1 VAAAA
6 ADKYSSSYSHS
17 HHHGNLL
24 SPRRRSTS
32 KSRSP
37 ASLHPPPAP
46 SHPPSSA
53 HADADG
59 VYDEEN
65 DTSPSDAGPWPA
77 LFHAAFY
84 AQVWCTYRAG
94 FEPIR
99 DLPSLSSLP
108 PFPGPPHS
116 PSHNSPGTLAEGA
129 STVVSTSPKMRA
141 RASRAHTVVGVVG
154 SGDTR
159 RRICRRGAMRVMRAQ
174 RRVAVM
180 RATVIRMRVVRL
192 SSSESSIICLPD
204 TDDSP

>member
-6 ADKYSSSYSHS
+6 ADKSSSSYSHS
-17 HHHGNLL
+17 HHHGNPLL

-37 ASLHPPPAP
+37 ASPHPPPAP

-59 VYDEEN
+59 VYDKEN

-84 AQVWCTYRAG
+84 AQVWGTYRAG

-99 DLPSLSSLP
+99 DLPFLSSLP
-108 PFPGPPHS
+108 PPLAFPGPPHS
-116 PSHNSPGTLAEGA
+116 LSHNSPGTPAESA
-129 STVVSTSPKMRA
+129 STIVPTSPKMQHHMREPE
-141 RASRAHTVVGVVG
+141 RLE
-154 SGDTR
+154 
-159 RRICRRGAMRVMRAQ
+159 RIQQ
-174 RRVAVM
+174 R
-180 RATVIRMRVVRL
+180 
-192 SSSESSIICLPD
+192 E
-204 TDDSP
+204 